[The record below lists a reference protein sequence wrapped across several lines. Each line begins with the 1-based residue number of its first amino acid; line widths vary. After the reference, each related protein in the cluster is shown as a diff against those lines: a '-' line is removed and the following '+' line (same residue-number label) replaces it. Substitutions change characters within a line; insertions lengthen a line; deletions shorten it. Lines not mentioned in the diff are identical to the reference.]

1 MMRHTRLAA
10 GLAALG
16 LMVASVP
23 AVAQDSPYAGMDARE
38 IASLSQADVDAI
50 LSGQGWG
57 LALPAELGGYPGPLH
72 VLELADALELS
83 DAQRAEVQAVYD
95 AMKVEAQT
103 AGRAYV
109 EAEAMLSHM
118 FKAGHASPQRLKMML
133 GQSADALAE
142 LRAVHLRAHLEVT
155 PILSD
160 AQKEIF
166 ARERGYGGGH
176 GDADH
181 SGHANH

>member
-16 LMVASVP
+16 LTVASVP
-23 AVAQDSPYAGMDARE
+23 AMAQDQPYAGMDARE

-50 LSGQGWG
+50 LAGQGWG
-57 LALPAELGGYPGPLH
+57 LALPAELGEYPGPLH
-72 VLELADALELS
+72 VLELADVFELS
-83 DAQRAEVQAVYD
+83 DTQRAKVQAVYD
-95 AMKVEAQT
+95 AMKVDAQV

-118 FKAGHASPQRLKMML
+118 FKTGHATEQRLDMML
-133 GQSADALAE
+133 AQSADALAD
-142 LRAVHLRAHLEVT
+142 LRAVHLRAHLVVT

-160 AQKEIF
+160 AQNEIY
-166 ARERGYGGGH
+166 AQERGYGGGH
-176 GDADH
+176 GNADH

>member
-1 MMRHTRLAA
+1 
-10 GLAALG
+10 
-16 LMVASVP
+16 
-23 AVAQDSPYAGMDARE
+23 
-38 IASLSQADVDAI
+38 
-50 LSGQGWG
+50 
-57 LALPAELGGYPGPLH
+57 
-72 VLELADALELS
+72 LELS

-160 AQKEIF
+160 AQKEIY